1 MRHNATYTFL
11 FAAAV
16 CIVCGVLVSTS
27 AVSLKDLQE
36 KNAKLDKMRNVLM
49 VACLARSD
57 EKLSGEEIHKR
68 FQAIKPV
75 VIDLAT
81 GELADSIDPETYDQR
96 AAAADPELSKPAP
109 PNSARVKRL
118 PKYALVYEVLDKDGF
133 LDVRDIDDVDVAKAA
148 VGQVELVAVEDRFA
162 PQAMLGDMTYA
173 GFRWRSAFVR
183 GCEQQ
188 AAPVDDQSLVAK
200 GNRTA
205 TADEI
210 RAWCKERLAKYK
222 VPTEVEF
229 RDELPKTTVGKI
241 DSRDRLNFLTGP
253 NTISTKNTFRVISND
268 Y

>member
-49 VACLARSD
+49 VAGLARSD

-118 PKYALVYEVLDKDGF
+118 PKYALIYEVLDKGGNVKMFVLPVEGYGLWSTLYGF
-133 LDVRDIDDVDVAKAA
+133 LALDTD
-148 VGQVELVAVEDRFA
+148 LN
-162 PQAMLGDMTYA
+162 T
-173 GFRWRSAFVR
+173 VR
-183 GCEQQ
+183 GLSYYEQGETAGLGGEVDNPKWKAHWPGRKVFDDSGKVALSVIKGSAGPPDQDPYHVDGISGATLTCRGVTNMIHFWLGENGFGPFLKKLRESKQ
-188 AAPVDDQSLVAK
+188 AS
-200 GNRTA
+200 G
-205 TADEI
+205 
-210 RAWCKERLAKYK
+210 
-222 VPTEVEF
+222 
-229 RDELPKTTVGKI
+229 
-241 DSRDRLNFLTGP
+241 
-253 NTISTKNTFRVISND
+253 
-268 Y
+268 